1 MKLRTGPVP
10 PPTSQICSTVAG
22 SLHRLHVLGV
32 GLFQRTDSELKARV
46 AFLEDQVRQ
55 LKAEWERAQLD
66 LLEVSRRASNVI
78 RSLARRE
85 ENLHKAAGGPNGGAP
100 GVPGRPGL
108 DPISQAILARRK
120 HGLPDSGTGA

>member
-1 MKLRTGPVP
+1 M
-10 PPTSQICSTVAG
+10 
-22 SLHRLHVLGV
+22 
-32 GLFQRTDSELKARV
+32 GLFGRSDGELKARV

-85 ENLHKAAGGPNGGAP
+85 ENLHKAPGGANGGAA

-108 DPISQAILARRK
+108 DPVSQAILARRK
-120 HGLPDSGTGA
+120 HGLPNGGPGAE